1 VSQKRAS
8 RSRNNYV
15 PGPEFWRW
23 LLVALALWASTCA
36 AQAWPQRPVRLIVPF
51 APGGT
56 TDALG
61 RVFAH
66 ALGERLGQQVVVE
79 NRPGGGGTLG
89 AEVAARATPDGY
101 TLLLGSAEAFGMTEG
116 TRKRLAYDP
125 DRDLVPVVMVARA
138 PNVFIVHP
146 TITAANVAELVA
158 YAKANPGKLRYG
170 SPGVGSN
177 PHLIGELFAS
187 RYMIQMTHVPY
198 KGGGAGIADVVSGQ
212 IEMLI
217 TGIATAAA
225 RIKAGQVR
233 PIVMT
238 GGARSPLIPDV
249 PTMAEAGVDDFVLG
263 ALFGVFVPPGTP
275 REVIERLNRDIP
287 AATQSADFRRRVI
300 DIGQEVTEPAT
311 GEAFGR
317 VMRAEAARWRNLAT
331 MAGVKEE

>member
-1 VSQKRAS
+1 M
-8 RSRNNYV
+8 RNRGRVRN
-15 PGPEFWRW
+15 F
-23 LLVALALWASTCA
+23 LVRFFALAVWIGACQ
-36 AQAWPQRPVRLIVPF
+36 AQSWPQRPIRLIVPF

-66 ALGERLGQQVVVE
+66 ALGDRLGQQVVVE

-89 AEVAARATPDGY
+89 AESAARATPDGY

-116 TRKRLAYDP
+116 MRKRLPYDP

-146 TITAANVAELVA
+146 SVPAANVKELVA
-158 YAKANPGKLRYG
+158 YAKANPGKLHYG

-177 PHLIGELFAS
+177 PHLIGELFAH
-187 RYMIQMTHVPY
+187 RFNIQLVHVPY

-212 IEMLI
+212 IEMLV

-233 PIVMT
+233 AIVNT
-238 GGARSPLIPDV
+238 GAARSPLIPEV
-249 PTMAEAGVDDFVLG
+249 PVMSEAGVNDFVLG
-263 ALFGVFVPPGTP
+263 ALFGVFVPAGTP
-275 REVIERLNRDIP
+275 REPIERLLRDIP
-287 AATQSADFRRRVI
+287 VVTRSPDFAKRVI
-300 DIGQEVTEPAT
+300 DVGQEVTEPLA
-311 GEAFGR
+311 GEAFAR
-317 VMRAEAARWRNLAT
+317 VMRAEAARWRELAT

>member
-1 VSQKRAS
+1 VRNFLVS
-8 RSRNNYV
+8 
-15 PGPEFWRW
+15 
-23 LLVALALWASTCA
+23 LALALGCGACI
-36 AQAWPQRPVRLIVPF
+36 AQSWPQRPLRLIVPF

-66 ALGERLGQQVVVE
+66 ALGDRLGQQVMVE

-89 AEVAARATPDGY
+89 AEAAARATPDGY

-116 TRKRLAYDP
+116 MRRRLAYDP
-125 DRDLVPVVMVARA
+125 DKDLVPVVMVARA

-146 TITAANVAELVA
+146 SIPASSVRELVA

-170 SPGVGSN
+170 SPGIGSN
-177 PHLIGELFAS
+177 PHLIGELFAH
-187 RYMIQMTHVPY
+187 RFGIELVHVPY

-233 PIVMT
+233 AIVNT

-249 PTMAEAGVDDFVLG
+249 PVMAEAGVDDFVLG
-263 ALFGVFVPPGTP
+263 ALFGVFVPAATP
-275 REVIERLNRDIP
+275 REPLERLLRDIP
-287 AATQSADFRRRVI
+287 VVTRSPEFAKRVI
-300 DIGQEVTEPAT
+300 DVGQEVTDPLA
-311 GEAFGR
+311 GDAFGR
-317 VMRAEAARWRNLAT
+317 VMRAEAARWRELAT